1 MVTLEQLRA
10 ICPLTKSGRL
20 AVFVEPL
27 NDAMPE
33 FGINTPPREAAFLAQ
48 AAHETMGF
56 VHLKEIGSGVRYEGR
71 TDLGNDEPGEGM
83 AMKGHG
89 IFQLTGDK
97 NFQAAGV
104 ALHGDRDW
112 YRYNP
117 DLAAEPL
124 EACRIAGWYWS
135 CINANSLADADNFRE
150 ITRRING
157 GYNGMDDR
165 LAYWERA
172 KEGLT

>member
-1 MVTLEQLRA
+1 MITLEQLRA
-10 ICPLTKSGRL
+10 ICNRTKVGRL
-20 AVFVEPL
+20 ALFVEPL
-27 NDAMPE
+27 NEAMQE
-33 FGINTPPREAAFLAQ
+33 FAINTPVRETAFLAQ

-56 VHLKEIGSGVRYEGR
+56 VHLNEIGSGERYEGR
-71 TDLGNDEPGEGM
+71 LDLGNDEPGEGM

-124 EACRIAGWYWS
+124 EACRIAGWYWQS
-135 CINANSLADADNFRE
+135 NGLNELADAQNFP
-150 ITRRING
+150 
-157 GYNGMDDR
+157 
-165 LAYWERA
+165 
-172 KEGLT
+172 

>member
-10 ICPLTKSGRL
+10 ICPLTKAGRL

-33 FGINTPPREAAFLAQ
+33 FGINTLPREAAFLAQ

-124 EACRIAGWYWS
+124 EACRIAGWYWQS
-135 CINANSLADADNFRE
+135 NGLNELADAQNFRK
-150 ITRRING
+150 ITIRING
-157 GYNGMDDR
+157 GLNGYDDR
-165 LAYWERA
+165 VAYWNRA
-172 KEGLT
+172 QEVLA